1 MILLCKTVRIIKM
14 LKVVDEEYL
23 FKKEDSV

>member
-14 LKVVDEEYL
+14 LRVVDEEYF

>member
-14 LKVVDEEYL
+14 LKVVDEEY
-23 FKKEDSV
+23 FSKKEESV

>member
-14 LKVVDEEYL
+14 LKVVDEEYF

>member
-14 LKVVDEEYL
+14 LKVVDEEYF
-23 FKKEDSV
+23 FKKEESV